1 LPFFLGWRFLARHHT
16 DAPFHQHHD
25 GLHFPGHNI
34 YITNGIKKIVI
45 LQGVDFLGGP
55 AGKDGAKEDSL
66 GKRSTHYWNFASNA
80 VSTRLAAV
88 LII

>member
-1 LPFFLGWRFLARHHT
+1 
-16 DAPFHQHHD
+16 
-25 GLHFPGHNI
+25 
-34 YITNGIKKIVI
+34 VI